1 MKFMRWRWNLKM
13 NKKEKGNLSEFLAR
27 TLFFL
32 KGYRILE
39 KNYVTG
45 RGTTAGEIDFIA
57 KRGKTIVFVEVK
69 ERKTMENAFCAIS
82 SLQQKRIINAA
93 KLYLARHP
101 QFLSYDV
108 RFDAVF
114 VSKCKI
120 KHIPNAFE
128 QKI

>member
-1 MKFMRWRWNLKM
+1 M

-27 TLFFL
+27 MMFCL
-32 KGYRILE
+32 KGYKIVE

-57 KRGKTIVFVEVK
+57 KRGKNIVFVEVK
-69 ERKTMENAFCAIS
+69 ERKTMENALCAIS
-82 SLQQKRIINAA
+82 SLQQKRIVNAA

-114 VSKCKI
+114 ISNFKI
-120 KHIPNAFE
+120 KHIRNAFE
-128 QKI
+128 EKI